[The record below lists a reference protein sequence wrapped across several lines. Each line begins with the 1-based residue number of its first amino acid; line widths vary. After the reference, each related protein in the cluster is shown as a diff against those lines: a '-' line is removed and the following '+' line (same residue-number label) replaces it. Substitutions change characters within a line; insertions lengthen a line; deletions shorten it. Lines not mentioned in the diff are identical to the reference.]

1 VDEGD
6 GMTRIASQD
15 GSMAQMERRKGSQ
28 ASLSTSRGAAWRTA
42 GLLCTVVALSGLA
55 GCASDDGPRAPAR
68 SAAAG
73 ASSPTERPFDPKASA
88 RAHTELATGYLELG
102 NLAVALEEARIALAA
117 DANYAVAHNVMGL
130 IQMELRDAPGAQAS
144 FERALRLDPKDPDT
158 NHNYGTFLC
167 ENGRARE
174 GIRHFMV
181 AVANPL
187 YPSPAKSHA
196 AAANCLQ
203 RAGEADEARDH
214 LERALRLD
222 PNFVPALL
230 LSARAEFARG
240 DIELART
247 RITRFNQIATPTAET
262 LWLALRVERLRG
274 DRASEAAYAAQLR
287 RRFPNAPETQAL
299 ERGQFR

>member
-1 VDEGD
+1 
-6 GMTRIASQD
+6 MTRIASQGPSVVRTGD
-15 GSMAQMERRKGSQ
+15 LGTRWR
-28 ASLSTSRGAAWRTA
+28 AAL
-42 GLLCTVVALSGLA
+42 GGVLCLVVVLSGLA
-55 GCASDDGPRAPAR
+55 GCASSSGPRPPERGGAP
-68 SAAAG
+68 G
-73 ASSPTERPFDPKASA
+73 ATGPTDRPFDPKASA
-88 RAHTELATGYLELG
+88 RAHTELAAGYLELG

-117 DANYAVAHNVMGL
+117 DPNYSVAHNVMGL
-130 IQMELRDAPGAQAS
+130 VQMELRDAPGAQAS

-167 ENGRARE
+167 ENGRTRE
-174 GIRHFMV
+174 GIRHFLA
-181 AVANPL
+181 AVTNPL
-187 YPSPAKSHA
+187 YPSPAKSHT

-203 RAGEADEARDH
+203 RAGEVDESRDH

-230 LSARAEFARG
+230 LSARGEFARG

-247 RITRFNQIATPTAET
+247 RITRFNQIATPTAES
-262 LWLALRVERLRG
+262 LWLALRIERLRG

-287 RRFPNAPETQAL
+287 RRFPNTPEAQAL